1 MARQISI
8 QAFFASQNVDV
19 THGSGSGEELK
30 NVKNEYRSKLTN
42 QNLNACM
49 DVGLEERLVH
59 FHLKNLF
66 KHAV

>member
-49 DVGLEERLVH
+49 AVGLEERC
-59 FHLKNLF
+59 
-66 KHAV
+66 

>member
-1 MARQISI
+1 MRLARVIVNTYAWRDKLVF

-49 DVGLEERLVH
+49 AVGLEERS
-59 FHLKNLF
+59 
-66 KHAV
+66 